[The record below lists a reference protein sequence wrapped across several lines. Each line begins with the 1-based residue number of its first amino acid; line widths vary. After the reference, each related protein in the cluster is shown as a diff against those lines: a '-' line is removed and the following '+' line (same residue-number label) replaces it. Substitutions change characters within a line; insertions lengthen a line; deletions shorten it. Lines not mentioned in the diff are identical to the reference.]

1 MKKRER
7 EEKTDYRQRKRL
19 LSSKKKRVVIRKSN
33 QYIRIQVIEHKP
45 EGDETLVDIKSF
57 RLKDYEWK
65 GSFTNLPA
73 CYLTG
78 FLAGKKAKAQGIE
91 ECIADLGMKKPTP
104 GSRIYACLEGF
115 IDASVSVPHSKK
127 VFPSKER
134 IQGEHIEEYGKKLE
148 EGAGRPENFFI
159 KENPLKVPELF
170 EKVKTKIEGE

>member
-78 FLAGKKAKAQGIE
+78 FLAGKRPKPKALKSVLPI
-91 ECIADLGMKKPTP
+91 
-104 GSRIYACLEGF
+104 LE
-115 IDASVSVPHSKK
+115 
-127 VFPSKER
+127 
-134 IQGEHIEEYGKKLE
+134 
-148 EGAGRPENFFI
+148 
-159 KENPLKVPELF
+159 
-170 EKVKTKIEGE
+170 

>member
-1 MKKRER
+1 
-7 EEKTDYRQRKRL
+7 
-19 LSSKKKRVVIRKSN
+19 
-33 QYIRIQVIEHKP
+33 
-45 EGDETLVDIKSF
+45 
-57 RLKDYEWK
+57 
-65 GSFTNLPA
+65 
-73 CYLTG
+73 
-78 FLAGKKAKAQGIE
+78 
-91 ECIADLGMKKPTP
+91 MKKPTP

-159 KENPLKVPELF
+159 KENPLKVLELF